1 MRPPHHILDRNRV
14 HRLAT
19 EHLQEH
25 LKFKDYKRKTSATI
39 LWSLLLAA
47 AARITSLSD
56 ACQRL
61 DDVPSDETARKA
73 LLATLPDY
81 GALQRQLNAALTG
94 HLPKTLRKHLQRLA
108 IDLTLIPY
116 HGEPFRDLDE
126 VYRGQAKSGT
136 SHFHAYATAYVV
148 RKGQRYTVALT
159 GVSKGESLK
168 DVVQRLLRQASSV
181 GIRPRLLLLDRGF
194 YSVAVVRY
202 LQAARYPFLMPVVCH
217 GRSPKQ
223 RGGPSGS
230 YVFRT
235 WKKSGW
241 STYTL
246 ADAKKRTATVSI
258 CVKCRNYRGQWK
270 RHGRQALI
278 YAYWGYRPPSPDSVF
293 ATYRLRFGIESSYR
307 QLHEGRIR
315 TTTRRPAVR
324 LLYVGIALVLRNLWV
339 WLHYTILARPRRGGR
354 VILLERLRWE
364 TLLLWLLHVVE
375 EEFGV
380 TDATYTERDVES
392 GLSGCKCLARKRL
405 WRHSSPLMGFSSERA
420 SFIGVFSKRETLRIC
435 KISCNECSTF
445 SSLRMMATST

>member
-1 MRPPHHILDRNRV
+1 
-14 HRLAT
+14 
-19 EHLQEH
+19 
-25 LKFKDYKRKTSATI
+25 
-39 LWSLLLAA
+39 LLAA

-73 LLATLPDY
+73 LWATLPGY
-81 GALQRQLNAALTG
+81 AALQRQLNAALAG

-116 HGEPFRDLDE
+116 HGRPFRDPE
-126 VYRGQAKSGT
+126 EIYRGQAKSGT

-148 RKGQRYTVALT
+148 RKGQRHTVALT
-159 GVSKGESLK
+159 GVTKGEALK
-168 DVVQRLLRQASSV
+168 NVVQRLLRQAASV
-181 GIRPRLLLLDRGF
+181 GVRPRLLLLDRGF

-223 RGGPSGS
+223 RGGPTGS

-241 STYTL
+241 STSTL

-270 RHGRQALI
+270 RHGRQPLI
-278 YAYWGYRPPSPDSVF
+278 SASWGYRPSTPEAVYT
-293 ATYRLRFGIESSYR
+293 TYRLRFGIETSYR
-307 QLHEGRIR
+307 QMHEGRIR
-315 TTTRRPAVR
+315 TTTRSPELR

-339 WLHYTILARPRRGGR
+339 WLHYMLLARPRRGGR

-375 EEFGV
+375 ETFGV
-380 TDATYTERDVES
+380 VDVTYTERDIEYE
-392 GLSGCKCLARKRL
+392 LRL
-405 WRHSSPLMGFSSERA
+405 
-420 SFIGVFSKRETLRIC
+420 
-435 KISCNECSTF
+435 
-445 SSLRMMATST
+445 